1 MVWCDRCANSSEE
14 FPEELS
20 GLVESFRR
28 HYPLV
33 RYCRLY
39 SAIVVADPK
48 RPTAYVDKST
58 TCDGFKP
65 LEQKPG

>member
-1 MVWCDRCANSSEE
+1 VVWCDRCANSSEE
-14 FPEELS
+14 LPEELS

-48 RPTAYVDKST
+48 RPTAHVDKST